1 MAEGDTVTANARVM
15 LVCAPK
21 RGNRTYG
28 MASAYFKAFAAGRPI
43 ARPAVPPLSLIA
55 AATAI
60 GFASLHMVTPTLP
73 LLATVFDRPA
83 AQVQLVLTL
92 YFLGIA
98 AGQLFYGPV
107 SDRFGRRPVLLA
119 GLLLFMGG
127 TVLCGVAPSLPL
139 LIAGRVAQ
147 ALGACAGLV
156 LGRAIIR
163 DVYDR
168 EGSARGIA
176 LVMMAMS
183 LAPAVSPA
191 IGAYVSEW
199 FGWRAMFV
207 LLGGFGAI
215 VLGWTGLRLAE
226 TLRQPVPLNVGAIGR
241 SYGMLLRSPAFVCF
255 ALCTA
260 FTSAS
265 WFTFIATAPYLM
277 SETLHQPPSAYGL
290 MIVLPMAAYILGNA
304 AAARLARRA
313 GTVAMVVWGVSLSLL
328 SGLWM
333 LFWCVWPG
341 LTPWTLFVP
350 MAASSIGNG
359 LSQPAAMGAG
369 LSVYPQVAGTASGFI
384 GFLQMAIS
392 ALGTLAVGLLP
403 HAGPFAMAGVVLTT
417 QIVAFVLGAIAVR
430 LPSAAR

>member
-1 MAEGDTVTANARVM
+1 MVS
-15 LVCAPK
+15 
-21 RGNRTYG
+21 
-28 MASAYFKAFAAGRPI
+28 ASLKALAAGRPV

-60 GFASLHMVTPTLP
+60 GFASLHMVVPALP
-73 LLATVFDRPA
+73 LLATAFARPA

-98 AGQLFYGPV
+98 AGQLFYGPI

-163 DVYDR
+163 DVHDR

-191 IGAYVSEW
+191 IGAYVTEW

-207 LLGGFGAI
+207 LMGGFG
-215 VLGWTGLRLAE
+215 VLVFGWTALRLAE
-226 TLRQPVPLNVGAIGR
+226 TLRQPVSLNIGAIGR
-241 SYGMLLRSPAFVCF
+241 SYGMLLRSPAFSCF

-290 MIVLPMAAYILGNA
+290 MIMLPMAAYILGNA
-304 AAARLARRA
+304 AAARLARWA
-313 GTVAMVVWGVSLSLL
+313 GTGTLVVWGVSLSLC
-328 SGLWM
+328 SGAAM
-333 LFWCVWPG
+333 LLWCVWPG
-341 LTPWTLFVP
+341 LSPWTLFVP

-369 LSVYPQVAGTASGFI
+369 LSVYPRVAGTASGFI
-384 GFLQMAIS
+384 GFLQMTAS

-403 HAGPFAMAGVVLTT
+403 HETAFAMAGVVLTT
-417 QIVAFVLGAIAVR
+417 QIIAFVLGAVAVR
-430 LPSAAR
+430 LPAASGP